1 MDWNEA
7 QKSNGDREYCLTVDD
22 RLILCELQTV
32 LQPDQSELVGSEQP
46 HLSLLPLII
55 TDVKHATKSVM
66 CESESVA
73 SLKVLI
79 QQCLPYRTGRR
90 RRRRNLLC
98 IGKTNNTNSDVTTS
112 TKVLCRAARIAETIT
127 GSQVDPSEQQDK
139 FDSLVSHT
147 RAYANATLNEQWPV
161 KYEMTTQKRLK
172 FICF

>member
-1 MDWNEA
+1 MFGDLDWPLNASRGFVSISWTSCNKLLTE
-7 QKSNGDREYCLTVDD
+7 SYVYGDREYCLTVDD
-22 RLILCELQTV
+22 RLILCELQKV

-66 CESESVA
+66 CESESVD

-79 QQCLPYRTGRR
+79 QQCLPYRTGRRR

-127 GSQVDPSEQQDK
+127 GRP
-139 FDSLVSHT
+139 FWAT
-147 RAYANATLNEQWPV
+147 R
-161 KYEMTTQKRLK
+161 
-172 FICF
+172 